1 MPDEPR
7 PPHDTPSETSEGSP
21 QDPPTSAVVLSF
33 LEHLSKRRAQA
44 PASVSKAPAAPPARD
59 EPEVPDVL
67 AALSRAAQEPTDTST
82 APPDAGLDVDTTH
95 NPDGADG
102 AGAHDD
108 DAGAHDDAWSGADKV
123 VNLDDIRRLRQQA
136 ADANLPESPLL
147 RYLFEHLMPSY
158 SGGPVNLEV
167 RPEFLQEHA
176 RPLLSLLLQSVAD
189 SLDGRRVTAAAQG
202 APAAADAAAPTGQE
216 VPASAP
222 AATAPPPMD
231 ASSTVGAAAPPQQE
245 ARPPMDEQTIEIK
258 KSVSF
263 NLDLSKLFRQLFSR
277 TPPDGD
283 GSP

>member
-21 QDPPTSAVVLSF
+21 QDPPASAVVLSF

-59 EPEVPDVL
+59 EPEVSDVL
-67 AALSRAAQEPTDTST
+67 AALSRAAQEP
-82 APPDAGLDVDTTH
+82 PDAGSADAADAT
-95 NPDGADG
+95 PSADAADGADGADG
-102 AGAHDD
+102 AGAL
-108 DAGAHDDAWSGADKV
+108 DDAWSGADKV

-189 SLDGRRVTAAAQG
+189 SLDGRRATAAAQG

-222 AATAPPPMD
+222 AATAPTPTD
-231 ASSTVGAAAPPQQE
+231 ASSPVGAAAPPQQE
-245 ARPPMDEQTIEIK
+245 ARPPTDEPTIEIK